1 MIKAFF
7 GDMSNSV
14 YNTSLYFNYNYDD
27 AWLDDDLVKEMVLD
41 IDKSEVLDRNCIK
54 SPVLGL
60 INPTSLS
67 GGVKTLILIL
77 KERDAVFNASQC
89 GNNCAK
95 WLLRIAE
102 ESNDDILIN
111 LHHIMNFG
119 DEPFDLCVANTNQ
132 IVHSMRELLPI
143 AHNILFDLGDS

>member
-27 AWLDDDLVKEMVLD
+27 EWLDDDLVKEMVLD

-77 KERDAVFNASQC
+77 KERDVVFNASQC

-143 AHNILFDLGDS
+143 AHNILFNLGDS

>member
-27 AWLDDDLVKEMVLD
+27 EWLDDDLVKEMVLD

-77 KERDAVFNASQC
+77 KERDVVFNASQC

-102 ESNDDILIN
+102 ESNEDVLIN

>member
-27 AWLDDDLVKEMVLD
+27 EWLDDDLVKEMVLD

-77 KERDAVFNASQC
+77 KERDVVFNASQC

-102 ESNDDILIN
+102 ESNDDVLIN

-143 AHNILFDLGDS
+143 AHNILFNLGDS